1 MCMPCMQEIAGSLLN
16 LLQAAV
22 SSAQASAATKE
33 RLNRALQILSP
44 IATASIPAEPAA
56 QSSAPEHVQISN
68 GNEIESKDTN
78 GTVAAGDEAGSVPA
92 SMEEHMLRI
101 PWGMDVLDR

>member
-1 MCMPCMQEIAGSLLN
+1 M
-16 LLQAAV
+16 

-33 RLNRALQILSP
+33 RLNRALQIISP

-56 QSSAPEHVQISN
+56 QSSAPEHAQNSN
-68 GNEIESKDTN
+68 GNENESKHTN
-78 GTVAAGDEAGSVPA
+78 GTVAAGDEAADLVPA
-92 SMEEHMLRI
+92 SMEEHLLRI

>member
-1 MCMPCMQEIAGSLLN
+1 MPCMQEIAGSLLN

-44 IATASIPAEPAA
+44 IATASIQAEPAA
-56 QSSAPEHVQISN
+56 QSSAPERAQISN
-68 GNEIESKDTN
+68 GNENESKHTN
-78 GTVAAGDEAGSVPA
+78 GTVAAGDEAAGLVPA
-92 SMEEHMLRI
+92 SMEEHLLRI